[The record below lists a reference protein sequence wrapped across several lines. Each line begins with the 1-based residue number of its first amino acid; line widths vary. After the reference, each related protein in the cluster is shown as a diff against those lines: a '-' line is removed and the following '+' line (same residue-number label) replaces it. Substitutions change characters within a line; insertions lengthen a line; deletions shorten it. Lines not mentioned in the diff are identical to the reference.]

1 MDLEARALSD
11 LRRIEAICCEHAR
24 GGTRKC
30 LIDRIRQCQQRPVP
44 AAAHS
49 GFTVPRAQALC
60 QHVPSTARHLAVTRL
75 ETLLLQQGHRREPH
89 WGLRQRQL
97 RPASKG
103 IPGSRG
109 YAHVVDKQH
118 KSDNMRGLNL
128 NIVKTAGLRQKEK
141 LLALWELLK
150 QVVKAHDSAY
160 DLTSVQVNKNFS
172 GHVHVDRNDTMY
184 QYALSLGDFTRGGH
198 LVMSTDDP
206 YMYVKYDTRGRLTR
220 CDGRH
225 PHWVTQH
232 QVATGIPSSS
242 TISRANGR
250 PGDPTSLTEACAAAA
265 QATLDRTT
273 TPRRK
278 GG

>member
-30 LIDRIRQCQQRPVP
+30 LIDRIRQCQQRPIQVLP
-44 AAAHS
+44 CRAPRLCANTYRALLDILQSLDWRPFSYNKGTGVSRTGAS
-49 GFTVPRAQALC
+49 GSANFVL
-60 QHVPSTARHLAVTRL
+60 
-75 ETLLLQQGHRREPH
+75 G
-89 WGLRQRQL
+89 
-97 RPASKG
+97 ASKG

-118 KSDNMRGLNL
+118 NSDNMRGLNL

-172 GHVHVDRNDTMY
+172 GHVHVDRNDTTY
-184 QYALSLGDFTRGGH
+184 QYALSLGDFASGGH

-206 YMYVKYDTRGRLTR
+206 YSYVKYDTKGRLTR

-225 PHWVTQH
+225 PHWVTRH
-232 QVATGIPSSS
+232 QGGDRYSLVFYNITGK
-242 TISRANGR
+242 R
-250 PGDPTSLTEACAAAA
+250 
-265 QATLDRTT
+265 
-273 TPRRK
+273 TPRGSNQPHRSVRC
-278 GG
+278 GRASDFGQDDHPAS